1 MGQRAQEGKER
12 CPLHVNAAHLCGFL
26 KIREKELQSL
36 ALVQTPEDGGSWF
49 ANLFDHQKEGRRE
62 EGCCPKPLE

>member
-12 CPLHVNAAHLCGFL
+12 CPLRVNAAHLCGFV

-36 ALVQTPEDGGSWF
+36 ALVQTPEDGGQ
-49 ANLFDHQKEGRRE
+49 LV
-62 EGCCPKPLE
+62 C